1 MSSRMERYDNITQ
14 DLNCNNYSRVNK
26 NTSLYEDVK
35 RSELSRV
42 KNNTNVRIIEQNGKT
57 IDLEKIR
64 KYINEVNN
72 EPRSKRSVL
81 SIPKEEKTIESK
93 PTPEKVYDI
102 NSVLEKAR
110 SGREVEYSSERY
122 KKVRSDEYDIL
133 SKIKMYEDVKEDI
146 DETPELNT
154 EEKTIVDLINTVT
167 VHKGDLNLLEEL
179 MGEGETTKPISEEQK
194 DLSFKDVIDKE
205 TTSES
210 LINEKVMNENT
221 KEFEKTKELV
231 NLKEK
236 MTDIDNSFYTSSMKF
251 NKDDFEG
258 FEELEKSVKKGSFFK
273 VVLIIILVLSILAS
287 LVIMANYVFNLGL
300 F

>member
-1 MSSRMERYDNITQ
+1 MERYDNITQ
-14 DLNCNNYSRVNK
+14 DFNCNNYSRVNK

-210 LINEKVMNENT
+210 LISEKVMNENT

-258 FEELEKSVKKGSFFK
+258 FDELEKSVKKGSFFK

>member
-1 MSSRMERYDNITQ
+1 MERYDNITP

-210 LINEKVMNENT
+210 LISEKVMNENT

>member
-1 MSSRMERYDNITQ
+1 MERYDNITP

-146 DETPELNT
+146 DDTPELNT

-210 LINEKVMNENT
+210 LISEKVMNENT

-273 VVLIIILVLSILAS
+273 VILIIILVLSILAS

>member
-1 MSSRMERYDNITQ
+1 MERYNNITP
-14 DLNCNNYSRVNK
+14 DLNSTNYSRVNK

-64 KYINEVNN
+64 NYINEVNN

-133 SKIKMYEDVKEDI
+133 SKIKMYEDVKDDI
-146 DETPELNT
+146 SDTPELNT

-167 VHKGDLNLLEEL
+167 VHKGELNLLEEL

-210 LINEKVMNENT
+210 LISEKVMNENT
-221 KEFEKTKELV
+221 LEFEKTKELV

-273 VVLIIILVLSILAS
+273 VILIIILVLSIIAS

>member
-1 MSSRMERYDNITQ
+1 MERYDNITQ
-14 DLNCNNYSRVNK
+14 DLNSTNYSRVNK

-42 KNNTNVRIIEQNGKT
+42 NNNTNVRIIEQNGKT

-81 SIPKEEKTIESK
+81 SIPKEEDTIESK

-110 SGREVEYSSERY
+110 SGRKVEYSSERY

-133 SKIKMYEDVKEDI
+133 SKIKIYEDVKDDI
-146 DETPELNT
+146 SDTPELNT

-210 LINEKVMNENT
+210 LISEKEMNENT

-273 VVLIIILVLSILAS
+273 VILIIILVLSILAS

>member
-1 MSSRMERYDNITQ
+1 MERYDNITP
-14 DLNCNNYSRVNK
+14 DLNSTNYSRVNK

-210 LINEKVMNENT
+210 LISEKVMDENT

-273 VVLIIILVLSILAS
+273 VILIIILVLSILAS

>member
-1 MSSRMERYDNITQ
+1 MERYDNITP
-14 DLNCNNYSRVNK
+14 DLNSNNYSRVNK

-42 KNNTNVRIIEQNGKT
+42 NNNTNVRIIEQNGKT

-179 MGEGETTKPISEEQK
+179 MGEGETTKPISEEQN

-210 LINEKVMNENT
+210 LISEKVMNENT

-273 VVLIIILVLSILAS
+273 VILIIILVLSILAS

>member
-1 MSSRMERYDNITQ
+1 MERYDNITP
-14 DLNCNNYSRVNK
+14 DLNSNNYSRVNK

-42 KNNTNVRIIEQNGKT
+42 NNNTNVRIIEQNGKT

-210 LINEKVMNENT
+210 LISEKVMYENT

-273 VVLIIILVLSILAS
+273 VILIIILVLSILAS

>member
-1 MSSRMERYDNITQ
+1 MERYDNITP
-14 DLNCNNYSRVNK
+14 DLNSTNYSRVNK

-210 LINEKVMNENT
+210 LISEKVMNENT

-273 VVLIIILVLSILAS
+273 VILIIILVLSILAS

>member
-1 MSSRMERYDNITQ
+1 MERYDNITP
-14 DLNCNNYSRVNK
+14 DLNSNNYSRVNK

-42 KNNTNVRIIEQNGKT
+42 NNNTNVRIIEQNGKT

-81 SIPKEEKTIESK
+81 SIPKEEKTIVSK

-179 MGEGETTKPISEEQK
+179 MGDGETTKPISEEQK

-210 LINEKVMNENT
+210 LISEKVMNENT

-273 VVLIIILVLSILAS
+273 VILIIILVLSILAS

>member
-1 MSSRMERYDNITQ
+1 MERYDNITQ

-133 SKIKMYEDVKEDI
+133 SKIKIYEDVKDDI

-273 VVLIIILVLSILAS
+273 VILIIILVLSILAS

>member
-1 MSSRMERYDNITQ
+1 MERYDNITP
-14 DLNCNNYSRVNK
+14 DLNSNNYSRVNK

-42 KNNTNVRIIEQNGKT
+42 NNNTNVRIIEQNGKT
-57 IDLEKIR
+57 IDLEK
-64 KYINEVNN
+64 INEVNN

-273 VVLIIILVLSILAS
+273 VILIIILVLSILAS

>member
-1 MSSRMERYDNITQ
+1 MERYDNITP
-14 DLNCNNYSRVNK
+14 DLNSNNYSRVNK

-167 VHKGDLNLLEEL
+167 VHKGELNLLEEL

-210 LINEKVMNENT
+210 LISEKVMNENT

-273 VVLIIILVLSILAS
+273 VILIIILVLSILAS

>member
-1 MSSRMERYDNITQ
+1 MERYDNITP
-14 DLNCNNYSRVNK
+14 DLNSNNYSRVNK

-42 KNNTNVRIIEQNGKT
+42 NNNTNVRIIEQNGKT

-210 LINEKVMNENT
+210 LISEKVMNENT

-236 MTDIDNSFYTSSMKF
+236 MIDIDNSFYTSSMKF

-273 VVLIIILVLSILAS
+273 VILIIILVLSILAS

>member
-1 MSSRMERYDNITQ
+1 MERYNNITP
-14 DLNCNNYSRVNK
+14 DLNSTNYSRVNK

-133 SKIKMYEDVKEDI
+133 SKIKMYEDVKDDI
-146 DETPELNT
+146 SDTPELNT

-167 VHKGDLNLLEEL
+167 VHKGELNLLEEL

-210 LINEKVMNENT
+210 LISEKVMNENT
-221 KEFEKTKELV
+221 LEFEKTKELV

-273 VVLIIILVLSILAS
+273 VILIIILVLSIIAS

>member
-1 MSSRMERYDNITQ
+1 MERYDNITP
-14 DLNCNNYSRVNK
+14 DLNSTNYSRVNK

-72 EPRSKRSVL
+72 EPRSKRNVL

-210 LINEKVMNENT
+210 LISEKVMNENT

-273 VVLIIILVLSILAS
+273 VILIIILVLSILAS

>member
-1 MSSRMERYDNITQ
+1 MERYDNITQ
-14 DLNCNNYSRVNK
+14 DLNSNNYSRVNK

-210 LINEKVMNENT
+210 LISEKVMNENT

-273 VVLIIILVLSILAS
+273 VILIIILVLSILAS

>member
-1 MSSRMERYDNITQ
+1 MERYDNITP
-14 DLNCNNYSRVNK
+14 DLNSNNYSRVNK

-167 VHKGDLNLLEEL
+167 VHKEDLNLLEEL

-210 LINEKVMNENT
+210 LISEKVMNENT

-273 VVLIIILVLSILAS
+273 VILIIILVLSILAS

>member
-1 MSSRMERYDNITQ
+1 MERYDNITP
-14 DLNCNNYSRVNK
+14 DLNSNNYSRVNK

-42 KNNTNVRIIEQNGKT
+42 NNNTNVRIIEQNGKT

-273 VVLIIILVLSILAS
+273 VILIIILVLSILAS

>member
-1 MSSRMERYDNITQ
+1 MERYDNITP
-14 DLNCNNYSRVNK
+14 DLNSNNYSRVNK

-42 KNNTNVRIIEQNGKT
+42 NNNTNVRIIEQNGKT

-210 LINEKVMNENT
+210 LISEKV
-221 KEFEKTKELV
+221 
-231 NLKEK
+231 K

-273 VVLIIILVLSILAS
+273 VILIIILVISILAS

>member
-1 MSSRMERYDNITQ
+1 MERYDNITP
-14 DLNCNNYSRVNK
+14 DLNSTNYSRVNK

-42 KNNTNVRIIEQNGKT
+42 NNNTNVRIIEQNGKT

-72 EPRSKRSVL
+72 EPRSKRSIL

-210 LINEKVMNENT
+210 LISEKVMNENT

-273 VVLIIILVLSILAS
+273 VILIIILVLSILAS

>member
-1 MSSRMERYDNITQ
+1 MERYDNITP

-210 LINEKVMNENT
+210 LISEKEMNENT

-273 VVLIIILVLSILAS
+273 VILIIILVLSILAS

>member
-1 MSSRMERYDNITQ
+1 MERYDNITP
-14 DLNCNNYSRVNK
+14 DLNSNNYSRVNK

-93 PTPEKVYDI
+93 PSPEKVYDI

-273 VVLIIILVLSILAS
+273 VILIIILVLSILAS

>member
-1 MSSRMERYDNITQ
+1 MERYDNITP
-14 DLNCNNYSRVNK
+14 DLNSNNYSRVNK

-42 KNNTNVRIIEQNGKT
+42 NNNTNVRIIEQNGKT

-210 LINEKVMNENT
+210 LISEKVMNENT

-236 MTDIDNSFYTSSMKF
+236 MTDIDNSFYTSSMNF

-273 VVLIIILVLSILAS
+273 VILIIILVLSILAS

>member
-1 MSSRMERYDNITQ
+1 MERYDNITP
-14 DLNCNNYSRVNK
+14 DLNSNNYSRVNK

-42 KNNTNVRIIEQNGKT
+42 NNNTNVRIIEQNGKT

-81 SIPKEEKTIESK
+81 SIPKEEKTIVSK

-179 MGEGETTKPISEEQK
+179 MGDGETTKPISEEQK

-273 VVLIIILVLSILAS
+273 VILIIILVLSILAS

>member
-1 MSSRMERYDNITQ
+1 MERYDNITP
-14 DLNCNNYSRVNK
+14 DLNSNNYSRVNK

-81 SIPKEEKTIESK
+81 SIPKEEKTIVSK

-210 LINEKVMNENT
+210 LISEKVMNENT

-273 VVLIIILVLSILAS
+273 VILIIILVLSILAS

>member
-1 MSSRMERYDNITQ
+1 MERYDNITP

-42 KNNTNVRIIEQNGKT
+42 NNNTNVRIIEQNGKT

-210 LINEKVMNENT
+210 LISEKVMNENT

-273 VVLIIILVLSILAS
+273 VILIIILVLSILAS

>member
-1 MSSRMERYDNITQ
+1 MERYDNITP
-14 DLNCNNYSRVNK
+14 DLNSNNYSRVNK

-42 KNNTNVRIIEQNGKT
+42 NNNTNVRIIEQNGKT
-57 IDLEKIR
+57 INLEKIR

-210 LINEKVMNENT
+210 LISEKVMDENT

>member
-1 MSSRMERYDNITQ
+1 MERYDNITP
-14 DLNCNNYSRVNK
+14 DLNSNNYSRVNK

-42 KNNTNVRIIEQNGKT
+42 NNNTNVRIIEQNGKT

-102 NSVLEKAR
+102 NSVLERAR

-210 LINEKVMNENT
+210 LISEKVMNENT

>member
-1 MSSRMERYDNITQ
+1 MERYDNITPN
-14 DLNCNNYSRVNK
+14 LNSNNYSRVNK

-42 KNNTNVRIIEQNGKT
+42 NNNTNVRIIEQNGKT

-210 LINEKVMNENT
+210 LISEKVMDENT

>member
-1 MSSRMERYDNITQ
+1 MERYDNITP

-42 KNNTNVRIIEQNGKT
+42 NNNTNVRIIEQNGKT

-133 SKIKMYEDVKEDI
+133 SKIKMFEDVKEDI

-210 LINEKVMNENT
+210 LISEKVMNENT

-273 VVLIIILVLSILAS
+273 VILIIILVLSILAS

>member
-1 MSSRMERYDNITQ
+1 MERYDNITP
-14 DLNCNNYSRVNK
+14 DLNSTNYSRVNK

-146 DETPELNT
+146 DDTPELNT

-210 LINEKVMNENT
+210 LISEKVMNENT

-273 VVLIIILVLSILAS
+273 VILIIILVLSILAS